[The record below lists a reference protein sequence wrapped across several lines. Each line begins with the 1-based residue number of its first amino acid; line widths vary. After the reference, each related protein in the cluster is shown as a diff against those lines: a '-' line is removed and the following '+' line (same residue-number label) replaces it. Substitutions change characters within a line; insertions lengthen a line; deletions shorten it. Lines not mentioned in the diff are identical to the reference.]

1 MPAPTP
7 SPVHEDE
14 QSFGP
19 REQLAIWLLL
29 ASAFVVILNET
40 IMGVALPRLMDD
52 LGITAA
58 AGQWLTTAFLLT
70 MSVVI
75 PITGMLIQR
84 LTTRS
89 LFIAAM
95 SLFTLGTLLCAV
107 APGLG
112 LLLIGRVVQACGTA
126 IMMPLLMTTVTNLV
140 PPSKRGRLMGRIA
153 IVMSVAPALG
163 PTISGL
169 ILQWLTWRWLFLVV
183 LPISVVALVLGV
195 LRMPNVGEQRRAP
208 IDVLSV
214 LLSAVGFGGVVYG
227 LSAIGEQANGGHTVL
242 FGFALQPW
250 MPVVLGAVALVF
262 FVWRQLLLQRED
274 RALLDLRTLRSRPFA
289 LSVILFAFSMIALF
303 GSLILLPIYVQN
315 VLGFSTLEAGLVLL
329 PGGLLMGL
337 LGPSV
342 GRLVDARGAR
352 FVLVPGTVIT
362 ALALWSLGL
371 LTDTS
376 SIWQVLISHLLLSL
390 GLAGVF
396 TPLFS
401 VSLGSLPPRLASYGS
416 ALIGTVQQ
424 VAGAAG
430 TAIFVTVMTLVS
442 TSIAGSP
449 EAVDPHALAAGTRVA
464 FLLGGVAATVGAVIA
479 CFITEAVVEVRPQAE
494 AETEA
499 EAEARSGS

>member
-7 SPVHEDE
+7 SSVREDE

-95 SLFTLGTLLCAV
+95 SLFSLGTLLCAL

-140 PPSKRGRLMGRIA
+140 PPSSRGRLMGRIA

-169 ILQWLTWRWLFLVV
+169 
-183 LPISVVALVLGV
+183 
-195 LRMPNVGEQRRAP
+195 
-208 IDVLSV
+208 
-214 LLSAVGFGGVVYG
+214 
-227 LSAIGEQANGGHTVL
+227 
-242 FGFALQPW
+242 
-250 MPVVLGAVALVF
+250 
-262 FVWRQLLLQRED
+262 
-274 RALLDLRTLRSRPFA
+274 
-289 LSVILFAFSMIALF
+289 
-303 GSLILLPIYVQN
+303 
-315 VLGFSTLEAGLVLL
+315 
-329 PGGLLMGL
+329 
-337 LGPSV
+337 
-342 GRLVDARGAR
+342 
-352 FVLVPGTVIT
+352 
-362 ALALWSLGL
+362 
-371 LTDTS
+371 
-376 SIWQVLISHLLLSL
+376 
-390 GLAGVF
+390 
-396 TPLFS
+396 
-401 VSLGSLPPRLASYGS
+401 
-416 ALIGTVQQ
+416 
-424 VAGAAG
+424 
-430 TAIFVTVMTLVS
+430 
-442 TSIAGSP
+442 
-449 EAVDPHALAAGTRVA
+449 
-464 FLLGGVAATVGAVIA
+464 
-479 CFITEAVVEVRPQAE
+479 
-494 AETEA
+494 
-499 EAEARSGS
+499 